1 MEGMR
6 IHFATYVLDK
16 SALYARRN
24 KYDFAC
30 AIIAHDG
37 QIGPDVE
44 PVPPAG
50 PGGAGQPLSA
60 VSPAA
65 QRGSCALGSL
75 SACLGGDQLRRCGDR
90 FPTLLGQ
97 SHADA

>member
-1 MEGMR
+1 MR
-6 IHFATYVLDK
+6 IHFATYVLDT
-16 SALYARRN
+16 SALYARRDK
-24 KYDFAC
+24 KYIAC

-50 PGGAGQPLSA
+50 PGSASQPLST

-75 SACLGGDQLRRCGDR
+75 SACLGGDPLRRCGNR